1 MDSPNIPLNGPP
13 LSPTLAGHQVCF
25 AFDNTFARLP
35 EHFYARLDP
44 TPVAAPRIVKVNV
57 QLARELGLDADALTS
72 EHGVAVLSGN
82 RVAVGAEPIALAYAG
97 HQFGCF
103 VPQLGD
109 GRANLLGELVS
120 RDGQRYDVQLKGSGR
135 TPFSRGGD
143 GRAALGPV
151 LREYIVSEA
160 MAALGVPTTRALAAV
175 TTGERVLRDTVLPGA
190 VLTRVA
196 ASHLRVGTFQYFAAR
211 GDGEGLR
218 MLADYAIAR
227 HYPEAAQAKEP
238 YRALLVGVVAR
249 QAQLIA
255 QWMLLGFIHGVMNT
269 DNTSIS
275 GETIDYGPCAFM
287 EAYDPA
293 KVYSSIDHGG
303 RYAYGNQPRVALW
316 NLARLAESLLPV
328 LAQESGS
335 EEAGLVVANEAL
347 SAFEPRFEATHS
359 AGLRRKLGL
368 VVEREGD
375 AALAENLLQ
384 RMAANRADFTLT
396 FRRLCNAAAR
406 PEGDAGVRALF
417 ADPAAYDGWAA
428 GWRRRLEEEFADGQ
442 ARTAA
447 MRRMNPAFI
456 PRNHLV
462 EAALDAANLR
472 QDFQPFEDLLAV
484 ISRPYDARPELEKYS
499 APARP
504 EERVLQTFCGT

>member
-1 MDSPNIPLNGPP
+1 MDSPDNPLNGPP
-13 LSPTLAGHQVCF
+13 LSPALTGQQAYF

-44 TPVAAPRIVKVNV
+44 TPVAAPRIVKVNME
-57 QLARELGLDADALTS
+57 LARELGLDADALTS
-72 EHGVAVLSGN
+72 EHGVAVLSGS
-82 RVAVGAEPIALAYAG
+82 RVADGAEPIALAYAG
-97 HQFGCF
+97 HQFGHF

-120 RDGQRYDVQLKGSGR
+120 HDGQRYDVQLKGSGR

-175 TTGERVLRDTVLPGA
+175 TTGERVLRDMVLPGA

-211 GDGEGLR
+211 GDVAGLR
-218 MLADYAIAR
+218 ILTDYAIAR
-227 HYPEAAQAKEP
+227 HYPEAAHAKEP
-238 YRALLVGVVAR
+238 CRALLEGVIAR
-249 QAQLIA
+249 QAHLIA
-255 QWMLLGFIHGVMNT
+255 QWMQLGFIHGVMNT

-303 RYAYGNQPRVALW
+303 RYAFGNQPRVALW

-335 EEAGLVVANEAL
+335 EEAGLIAANEAL
-347 SAFEPRFEATHS
+347 SAFGPQFEATHS
-359 AGLRRKLGL
+359 AGMRRKLGL
-368 VVEREGD
+368 VEEREGD

-384 RMAANRADFTLT
+384 CMAANQADFTLT
-396 FRRLCNAAAR
+396 FRRLCDAAAG
-406 PEGDAGVRALF
+406 PKSDAGVRALF

-428 GWRRRLEEEFADGQ
+428 GWRRRLEEEVADGQ

-462 EAALDAANLR
+462 EAALDAANSR

-484 ISRPYDARPELEKYS
+484 ISRPYDERPELEKYS